1 MFFPNTHAIFNET
14 EKDMND
20 PKFVVVSTDVLPEV
34 ILKVLEA
41 KRLIAQGV
49 CRTSTEACKMADVS
63 RSAYYKYKDS
73 VYLHSEKISRR
84 VVTYHFVLL
93 DQAGVLSEVLTS
105 LYKNKANVLTIN
117 QSMPID
123 SAATVTITVRF
134 DEADAD
140 PEAVRELLEKTQ
152 GVAKVRILTTADTQH
167 ADE

>member
-1 MFFPNTHAIFNET
+1 
-14 EKDMND
+14 MND
-20 PKFVVVSTDVLPEV
+20 SKFVVVSTDVLPEV

-41 KRLIAQGV
+41 KRLIAQGI
-49 CRTSTEACKMADVS
+49 CRTSTEACKIADVS

-140 PEAVRELLEKTQ
+140 PEAVRELLEKTA
-152 GVAKVRILTTADTQH
+152 GVAKVRILTTADTSP
-167 ADE
+167 ADEQ

>member
-1 MFFPNTHAIFNET
+1 
-14 EKDMND
+14 MND
-20 PKFVVVSTDVLPEV
+20 SKFVVVSTDVLPEV

-49 CRTSTEACKMADVS
+49 CRTSTEACRMADVS

-93 DQAGVLSEVLTS
+93 DEAGVLSEVLAS
-105 LYKNKANVLTIN
+105 LYRSNANVLTIN
-117 QSMPID
+117 QNMPID
-123 SAATVTITVRF
+123 SAATVTVTVRF
-134 DEADAD
+134 DDVGVD
-140 PEAVRELLEKTQ
+140 PEAVRKALEQTP
-152 GVAKVRILTTADTQH
+152 GVAKVRILTTADSQS

>member
-1 MFFPNTHAIFNET
+1 
-14 EKDMND
+14 MND
-20 PKFVVVSTDVLPEV
+20 SKFVVVSTEVLPEV

-93 DQAGVLSEVLTS
+93 DQAGVLSEVLAS
-105 LYKNKANVLTIN
+105 LYKNNANVLTIN
-117 QSMPID
+117 QNMPID

-134 DEADAD
+134 DDVGVD
-140 PEAVRELLEKTQ
+140 PEAVREVLEKTE
-152 GVAKVRILTTADTQH
+152 GVAKVRILTTADNSS
-167 ADE
+167 AD